1 MLRIE
6 KYPALHRAAQWYQ
19 GRFVANWELPLKLN
33 MASALT
39 PPRVAKRWLA
49 ARGLLLRL
57 SLGSGLIKLEGNLRR
72 STVSEDW
79 AKGDGFMDVDG
90 FMDATRRALL
100 LGAIL
105 MLGGLDIS
113 NGAPRPA
120 PQQTAKKTATK
131 VTAAGGNVDRGRY
144 LVEEVARCPECH
156 TPRNSQGDLERD
168 AWLQGSSTWISP
180 VQPDHNWAQLAPPL
194 AGLPSY
200 TDEQAERILE
210 KGTGPEGEALRPPM
224 HTYHLTQE
232 DARAII
238 AYLRSLPRAQ
248 H

>member
-1 MLRIE
+1 M
-6 KYPALHRAAQWYQ
+6 
-19 GRFVANWELPLKLN
+19 
-33 MASALT
+33 SAD
-39 PPRVAKRWLA
+39 
-49 ARGLLLRL
+49 
-57 SLGSGLIKLEGNLRR
+57 GLI
-72 STVSEDW
+72 
-79 AKGDGFMDVDG
+79 DV
-90 FMDATRRALL
+90 MRRAVL

-105 MLGGLDIS
+105 AFGGVGIS

-120 PQQTAKKTATK
+120 PQQTGKKTVTK
-131 VTAAGGNVDRGRY
+131 VAGAGGNVDRGRY

-156 TPRNSQGDLERD
+156 TPRDSQGDLERD

-180 VQPDHNWAQLAPPL
+180 VQANHNWAQLAPPL

-200 TDEQAERILE
+200 TDQQAERILE

-232 DARAII
+232 DARTII